1 MIQSWLLFCLT
12 SLSCVAAG
20 LTLFCWFR
28 ARKLLSAA
36 SMRSL
41 GQLSME
47 LAELRSLYESLLSS
61 HRRMHARIGMREGRE
76 RRREEEAA
84 AVVESTVP
92 SNGDD
97 REKLRTVARAKGL
110 LR

>member
-1 MIQSWLLFCLT
+1 MVSFWLHFCLT
-12 SLSCVAAG
+12 SLSCVAAAS
-20 LTLFCWFR
+20 TAFFWFR
-28 ARKLLSAA
+28 ARKLLAAA

-47 LAELRSLYESLLSS
+47 VAELRSLYESLLTS

-84 AVVESTVP
+84 TVVDTSTG
-92 SNGDD
+92 NGADE
-97 REKLRTVARAKGL
+97 REKLRVQARQKGL